1 MFILLT
7 WNSGSDCKIDNSA
20 GDERSD
26 PSYLNKIL
34 SEQTNLQKLNV
45 LQTETSC
52 NKAKMRLA
60 ISLTA
65 SQETVTCREKR
76 TQMQESRRWTKSP
89 KSSSLLLQS
98 KKKHNS
104 NTEWQRGTQS
114 KQRAGT
120 VHQKCCTQRR
130 QPEELTAK
138 DDSQQTDFRV
148 NPVFSVLWRSRSLP
162 FHCKKQP
169 Y

>member
-1 MFILLT
+1 MLKTNFKISPAPWKQNMFILLT
-7 WNSGSDCKIDNSA
+7 CNSGSDCKIDNSA

-34 SEQTNLQKLNV
+34 SEQTNLQKLHV

-76 TQMQESRRWTKSP
+76 TQMQSK
-89 KSSSLLLQS
+89 S
-98 KKKHNS
+98 KKEQNS
-104 NTEWQRGTQS
+104 NTERQRGTQS

-120 VHQKCCTQRR
+120 VHPKCCPQRR
-130 QPEELTAK
+130 QPEECTAK

-148 NPVFSVLWRSRSLP
+148 NPVFSVL
-162 FHCKKQP
+162 
-169 Y
+169 